1 MGEEVDQS
9 QKLVQ
14 EVVSCWKKDANIC
27 RRATSG
33 KLANVGNPK
42 ALVRKDVDCNADL
55 LEPILIQFGTSP
67 AFKLVHSCWYILT

>member
-1 MGEEVDQS
+1 MDQS
-9 QKLVQ
+9 QKLVH
-14 EVVSCWKKDANIC
+14 EVVSCWKRNPDIC

-42 ALVRKDVDCNADL
+42 ALVRKDVDSNADL

-67 AFKLVHSCWYILT
+67 ALN